1 MLISPGA
8 QALANPC
15 GVGPRNLDLCN
26 HILCRL
32 SVLGLV
38 VILHFF
44 LATPPSL
51 AQGITPQ
58 SIITAVAGTTWTFR
72 GDGGQAINA
81 PLGFVSGIVMDTA
94 GNLFAA
100 DTGNHL
106 VVKISPTGILTV
118 VAGNGI
124 RGFSGDGEQGTSASL
139 NNPQGV
145 AVDAAGNLY
154 VSDMSNNRIR
164 KISPGG
170 IISTVAGNGEQG
182 FSGDEG
188 PATSASLNLPRGVVV
203 DATGNLYIADTINN
217 RIRLVSPDEIIST
230 VAGNGER
237 GFSGDEGL
245 ATSAFL
251 NRPFGIA
258 MDVVGNLYVADRDN
272 NRIRKVN
279 PDRIISTVA
288 GNGERGFSGDEGP
301 ATSASL
307 NLPRG
312 VAVDATGNLYVA
324 DRNNNRIRKI
334 SPGWIIT
341 TVAGT
346 GDASFSGDGGLATS
360 AFLDLPQGVAVDATG
375 NLYIADT
382 INNRIRL
389 VSPDEIISTVA
400 GNGTF
405 KFGADGGPATSALL
419 NIPASVALD
428 AARNL
433 YIADQVNHRIRKVN
447 PDGIISTVAGNGERG
462 FSGDGGPAT
471 DAKLN
476 FPLGVAVDVTGNFY
490 VADRFNNRIRMI
502 SPDVIISTVAGNGE
516 RGFSGDG
523 GLAIDA
529 ELNLPSGVAVG
540 TAGNLYIA
548 DANNHRIRKVGS
560 DVTITTKAGN
570 GERGFSGDGG
580 LAIDAEL
587 NLPRGVA
594 VDATG
599 NLYIA
604 DANNHRIRKV
614 GSDVTITTKAGN
626 GERGFSGDGGLAIDA
641 ELNLPRGVAVDATGN
656 LYIADTINNRI
667 RLVSPDEII
676 STVAGTGEASFS
688 GDGGLATSAS
698 LNLPRGVAVD
708 TAGNLYL
715 ADTDNDRIRV
725 VLAASPSYLV
735 LPEVLSFSSQ
745 AGGLPSTPQNI
756 TVSGSV
762 PSIPFSISLNT
773 TSGDAWLA
781 ATPLNGSMP
790 TTVEITADPAQLTP
804 GTYSGTVNITALN
817 ADPAMRMVMVTFN
830 VETAAEPNLAVR
842 PRSRTLSFVQGDEAR
857 RRQIKVLNQGGGSL
871 DFQVT
876 ATTASGGPWLTVET
890 ESGTATLADPV
901 FVPVTIDPSGLDV
914 GTYTG
919 RITVFSSTTN
929 QSIDVPVTITI
940 SAIEQSSIL
949 LSQTGLTFTAVANGG
964 RVPPQTFEVLNSG
977 QGVMEWSVST
987 STLSGGPSWLTVSP
1001 TNDSTDAASSNI
1013 PQLEASIRPEGLA
1026 AGEYYGQVQVSSP
1039 TADNSPQVVS
1049 IVLNVLP
1056 AGSNPGPIVRPTG
1069 VIFTAEAGET
1079 SPGSQNVFV
1088 SNLAASPTNFAS
1100 GRVTFDGVDWFVH
1113 LPTNATVA
1121 PDRPSR
1127 IVVQPEL
1134 SGLEAGIRRGV
1145 LTLLFQDGTVRTV
1158 RLLFVLTAGAGAQQ
1172 QAFPAQSTC
1181 TPTELL
1187 PVFTLLPDQFNVPAA
1202 WPTPV
1207 EVRVVDDCGNPMVS
1221 GSVLAT
1227 FSNGDPPLSLVPL
1240 RDGRW
1245 SGTWQARNAGV
1256 AAVTITVTAAI
1267 PGTTLQGTADLV
1279 GGLQANPTIPQVG
1292 EGAVVSAAS
1301 FAPQCAPSG
1310 LVGQVEGNS

>member
-1 MLISPGA
+1 MPISPGA

-26 HILCRL
+26 HILRRL

-58 SIITAVAGTTWTFR
+58 SIITTVAGTDRTFQ
-72 GDGGQAINA
+72 GDGGPATDA
-81 PLGFVSGIVMDTA
+81 PLGLVSGVVVDAA

-100 DTGNHL
+100 DFGNHM
-106 VVKISPTGILTV
+106 VMKVSPTEMLTV

-124 RGFSGDGEQGTSASL
+124 RGFSGDGGPATAASL
-139 NNPQGV
+139 NQPHSV
-145 AVDAAGNLY
+145 TVDAAGNLY
-154 VSDMSNNRIR
+154 IADRFNHRIR
-164 KISPGG
+164 KVSPDG
-170 IISTVAGNGEQG
+170 IITTVAGTGEASFSGDEGPATSASLNQPFG
-182 FSGDEG
+182 IAVDATGNLYIADRFNHRIRKVSPDGIITTVAGTGEASFSGDEGPAISASLNQLFGIAVDATGNLYIADLFNHRIRKVSPDGIITTVAGTGEASFSGDEG
-188 PATSASLNLPRGVVV
+188 PATSASLNLPFDITV
-203 DATGNLYIADTINN
+203 DAAGNLYIADKDNH
-217 RIRLVSPDEIIST
+217 RIRKVDTAGIITTVAGTEEAGFSGDGGPATDAKLNFPRDVAVDVTGKLYIADTENFLVRKVSADGIISTVAGNGIFKFAGDGGPATSALMNNPTSVALDAAGNLYIADLSNSRIRKVSPGGVISTVAGNEIRGFSGDGGLATSASLNLPRGVAFDTAGNLYIADWLNQRIRKVSPGGIIST

-237 GFSGDEGL
+237 GFSGDGGP
-245 ATSAFL
+245 AISASL
-251 NRPFGIA
+251 NQPFGIA
-258 MDVVGNLYVADRDN
+258 
-272 NRIRKVN
+272 
-279 PDRIISTVA
+279 
-288 GNGERGFSGDEGP
+288 
-301 ATSASL
+301 
-307 NLPRG
+307 
-312 VAVDATGNLYVA
+312 VDAT
-324 DRNNNRIRKI
+324 D
-334 SPGWIIT
+334 
-341 TVAGT
+341 
-346 GDASFSGDGGLATS
+346 
-360 AFLDLPQGVAVDATG
+360 
-375 NLYIADT
+375 NLYIAD
-382 INNRIRL
+382 R
-389 VSPDEIISTVA
+389 
-400 GNGTF
+400 F
-405 KFGADGGPATSALL
+405 
-419 NIPASVALD
+419 
-428 AARNL
+428 
-433 YIADQVNHRIRKVN
+433 NHRIRKVS
-447 PDGIISTVAGNGERG
+447 PGGIISTVAGNGERG

-471 DAKLN
+471 STSLN
-476 FPLGVAVDVTGNFY
+476 RPLGVTVDA
-490 VADRFNNRIRMI
+490 ADNLYIADTDNHRIRKV
-502 SPDVIISTVAGNGE
+502 SPGGIITTVAGTGE
-516 RGFSGDG
+516 AGFSGDEG
-523 GLAIDA
+523 PATSAL
-529 ELNLPSGVAVG
+529 LNLPQSVTVDA
-540 TAGNLYIA
+540 AGNLYIA
-548 DANNHRIRKVGS
+548 DTQNNRIRKVSADG
-560 DVTITTKAGN
+560 IMTTVAGN
-570 GERGFSGDGG
+570 GDLG
-580 LAIDAEL
+580 
-587 NLPRGVA
+587 
-594 VDATG
+594 
-599 NLYIA
+599 
-604 DANNHRIRKV
+604 
-614 GSDVTITTKAGN
+614 
-626 GERGFSGDGGLAIDA
+626 
-641 ELNLPRGVAVDATGN
+641 
-656 LYIADTINNRI
+656 
-667 RLVSPDEII
+667 
-676 STVAGTGEASFS
+676 FS

-708 TAGNLYL
+708 TVGNLYF
-715 ADTDNDRIRV
+715 ADTLNNRIRV
-725 VLAASPSYLV
+725 ILAAAPSFFV
-735 LPEVLSFSSQ
+735 LPEALSFSAQ
-745 AGGLPSTPQNI
+745 AGGLPSAAQNVTI
-756 TVSGSV
+756 SSLV
-762 PSIPFSISLNT
+762 PGIPFSVSLS
-773 TSGDAWLA
+773 TSSGSAWLE

-1113 LPTNATVA
+1113 L
-1121 PDRPSR
+1121 
-1127 IVVQPEL
+1127 E
-1134 SGLEAGIRRGV
+1134 GV
-1145 LTLLFQDGTVRTV
+1145 
-1158 RLLFVLTAGAGAQQ
+1158 
-1172 QAFPAQSTC
+1172 PY
-1181 TPTELL
+1181 
-1187 PVFTLLPDQFNVPAA
+1187 
-1202 WPTPV
+1202 
-1207 EVRVVDDCGNPMVS
+1207 
-1221 GSVLAT
+1221 
-1227 FSNGDPPLSLVPL
+1227 
-1240 RDGRW
+1240 
-1245 SGTWQARNAGV
+1245 
-1256 AAVTITVTAAI
+1256 I
-1267 PGTTLQGTADLV
+1267 
-1279 GGLQANPTIPQVG
+1279 
-1292 EGAVVSAAS
+1292 
-1301 FAPQCAPSG
+1301 
-1310 LVGQVEGNS
+1310 VEG